1 MIRRNA
7 AVFGSTGL
15 VGSNLLS
22 LLDENKNY
30 NMILA
35 YRRNAYGETAFQKVK
50 FVEFSNDFSI
60 PPNTDDVFIS
70 LGTTMKKA
78 GSKNA
83 FKAVDFDLVV
93 EVARKAYHAGV
104 KRIIVVSSIG
114 ANSSSSNFYLRTKGE
129 MEEELKKFDF
139 ELVAFVRP
147 SILLGKRNEF
157 RLGESFGIWFF
168 RVFRFIFVGPLR
180 RYRGIDANDVAK
192 AMIQLALTAK
202 GKITVESEVL
212 KQIADV
218 YYP

>member
-1 MIRRNA
+1 MERKA

-15 VGSNLLS
+15 VGYNLLRV
-22 LLDENKNY
+22 LDENRNY
-30 NMILA
+30 HEIVA
-35 YRRNAYGETAFQKVK
+35 YRRNLNGSNPFQKVRY
-50 FVEFSNDFSI
+50 VEFGANISI
-60 PPNTDDVFIS
+60 EPDTNDVFIC

-78 GSKNA
+78 GSKEA
-83 FKAVDFDLVV
+83 FKAVDLDMVI
-93 EVARKAYHAGV
+93 EVARKANQAGV

-114 ANSSSSNFYLRTKGE
+114 ADARSSNFYLRTKGE
-129 MEEELKKFDF
+129 MEEELRKFDF
-139 ELVAFVRP
+139 ELVAIVRP

-157 RLGESFGIWFF
+157 RFGESVGIWFF
-168 RVFRFIFVGPLR
+168 RTFRFIFVGPLR

>member
-1 MIRRNA
+1 MMNRKA
-7 AVFGSTGL
+7 AVFGSSGL

-22 LLDENKNY
+22 LLDGNKNY
-30 NMILA
+30 NEILA
-35 YRRNAYGETAFQKVK
+35 YRRKAYEENAFNKVK
-50 FVEFSNDFSI
+50 FVEFSNDFSVAPSI
-60 PPNTDDVFIS
+60 DDVFIS

-93 EVARKAYHAGV
+93 EVARKANQASV

-114 ANSSSSNFYLRTKGE
+114 ADARSRNFYLRTKGE
-129 MEEELKKFDF
+129 MEEELRKFDF
-139 ELVAFVRP
+139 ELVAIVRP

-157 RLGESFGIWFF
+157 RFGESVGIWFF
-168 RVFRFIFVGPLR
+168 RTFRFIFVGPLR
-180 RYRGIDANDVAK
+180 RYRGIDASDVAK

>member
-1 MIRRNA
+1 MNRKA
-7 AVFGSTGL
+7 AVFGSSGL

-22 LLDENKNY
+22 LLEENMNY
-30 NMILA
+30 SEILA
-35 YRRNAYGETAFQKVK
+35 YRRKAFEENAFNKVK
-50 FVEFSNDFSI
+50 LVDFNNDFSI
-60 PPNTDDVFIS
+60 ASSVDDVFIS
-70 LGTTMKKA
+70 LGITMKKA

-93 EVARKAYHAGV
+93 EVARNANQAGV

-114 ANSSSSNFYLRTKGE
+114 ADARSSNFYLRTRGE
-129 MEEELKKFDF
+129 MEEELRKFDF
-139 ELVAFVRP
+139 ELLAIVRP

-157 RLGESFGIWFF
+157 RFGESVGIWFF
-168 RVFRFIFVGPLR
+168 RTFRFIFVGPLR
-180 RYRGIDANDVAK
+180 RYRGIDANDAAK

-218 YYP
+218 YYL